1 MGVID
6 NSRKAVYG
14 YDQRVEVFGSEGAVM
29 DENDTPN
36 NATYYGADGT
46 SSSPCYKIMWDRYT
60 MAFAAEQRAFA
71 EAVIN
76 GTETQVTGE
85 DGLAPIL
92 IAGGRHQVHEGRTP
106 GEDQRDRGMR
116 SPRISHCGT
125 VRELRAKFP
134 FDSAA
139 KP

>member
-1 MGVID
+1 M
-6 NSRKAVYG
+6 
-14 YDQRVEVFGSEGAVM
+14 EVFGSEGAVM

-92 IAGGRHQVHEGRTP
+92 IAAAATKSMKEGRP
-106 GEDQRDRGMR
+106 VK
-116 SPRISHCGT
+116 ISEIEG
-125 VRELRAKFP
+125 
-134 FDSAA
+134 
-139 KP
+139 